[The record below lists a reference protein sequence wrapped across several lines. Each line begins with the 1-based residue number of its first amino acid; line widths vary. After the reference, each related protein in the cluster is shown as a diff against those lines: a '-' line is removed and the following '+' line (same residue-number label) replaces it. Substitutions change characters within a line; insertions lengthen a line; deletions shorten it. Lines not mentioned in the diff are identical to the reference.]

1 MNRAIALL
9 GRMDHPTDA
18 VEAYCEFLG
27 AALSRQ
33 GVTLEMKRFT
43 WPDHSCSTAL
53 RHLRVEARAW
63 HGRWVFVQYTAL
75 SWSNRGFP
83 WRFLRVLRLLRR
95 AGARVAVV
103 YHDAEPYTAVRLT
116 EEFRRAVQLITMR
129 RALTQSD
136 LGVLTIPLE
145 RVSWLT
151 TVHQNAVFIPV
162 GANMPI
168 QDHSAFAISHPTPTV
183 SVFGVT
189 GGETGVLECQAIAA
203 AVRSAA
209 ARVGQIRLLVFGR
222 NGESAE
228 PILSAALRGVP
239 AQLEC
244 SGVLPAEG
252 VVTLLAS
259 SDVLLFL
266 RGPISSQRGSAI
278 AGIACG
284 LPIIAAAGIKT
295 AGPITEAGIVFV
307 DPGNPESAGEALTRV
322 LQDSRYRESLAERSR
337 IAYSKYFAW
346 DAIAQAYLHAMGNSL
361 RKKMS

>member
-1 MNRAIALL
+1 MSSAIALL
-9 GRMDHPTDA
+9 GRVDQPTDA

-43 WPDHSCSTAL
+43 WPAHTYSAAL
-53 RHLRVEARAW
+53 RHLRVEASAW
-63 HGRWVFVQYTAL
+63 QGRWVFVQYTAL

-83 WRFLRVLRLLRR
+83 GRFLRVLRLLRR

-103 YHDAEPYTAVRLT
+103 YHDAEPYTAARLI
-116 EEFRRAVQLITMR
+116 EGFRRAVQLNTMR

-136 LGVLTIPLE
+136 VGVLTIPLE

-151 TVHQNAVFIPV
+151 TAHRNAIFIPV
-162 GANMPI
+162 GANLPI
-168 QDHSAFAISHPTPTV
+168 QDHSAVAKSHPVPTV

-189 GGETGVLECQAIAA
+189 GGDTGVLECRAIAA

-209 ARVGQIRLLVFGR
+209 ARLRQVRLLVFGR

-228 PILSAALRGVP
+228 PTLSAALRDVSV
-239 AQLEC
+239 QIEC
-244 SGVLPAEG
+244 SGVLPAER
-252 VVTLLAS
+252 VVTLLTS

-284 LPIIAAAGIKT
+284 LPIIASAGRQT
-295 AGPITEAGIVFV
+295 AGPITEAGIVLV
-307 DPGNPESAGEALTRV
+307 DPGNPQSAGEALTRV

-346 DAIAQAYLHAMGNSL
+346 DAIAQAYLQAMGNSL
-361 RKKMS
+361 HKK